1 MKIKSESGVTGI
13 DISVA
18 IIIILLFVG
27 LITTLIYNYTQN
39 SKEIERKSTATY
51 MIIDILEYAKNSGY
65 DTIDQETMNN
75 YINNQDENNKFN
87 KPGYKVNCEVQSSTD
102 LFGQGAE
109 DVMKK
114 VTAKV
119 QYSVN
124 GKEQALDIFTII
136 KNPNYVRPSDDDE
149 QKPLWDTGR

>member
-51 MIIDILEYAKNSGY
+51 MIIDILEYAKNSDY
-65 DTIDQETMNN
+65 SNIT
-75 YINNQDENNKFN
+75 DENIKTYISNENKL
-87 KPGYKVNCEVQSSTD
+87 KKDGYQVDCKVESSED

>member
-65 DTIDQETMNN
+65 DTINQETMDN
-75 YINNQDENNKFN
+75 YINNQNGNDKFN
-87 KPGYKVNCEVQSSTD
+87 KSGYQVSCDVKTSND
-102 LFGQGAE
+102 LFGADAE

-149 QKPLWDTGR
+149 KPLWNTSR